1 MEQEIIKPESE
12 PKNTSQAFSPTGSL
26 IAAAGATL
34 MILSMTGAAMLATVW
49 AFSKLFGFP
58 DFVMYGFMALGFI
71 PVLWG
76 TIWTAGRAWHVE
88 RLLASGKDVDVP
100 VFNLTHYLRKG

>member
-1 MEQEIIKPESE
+1 MEQEIITPDPQ
-12 PKNTSQAFSPTGSL
+12 PKGTSQALSPVGSL

-34 MILSMTGAAMLATVW
+34 MIFSMTGSAMLATVW

-58 DFVMYGFMALGFI
+58 DFVMYGFMALGAI

-88 RLLASGKDVDVP
+88 KLLSTGQNVDVP